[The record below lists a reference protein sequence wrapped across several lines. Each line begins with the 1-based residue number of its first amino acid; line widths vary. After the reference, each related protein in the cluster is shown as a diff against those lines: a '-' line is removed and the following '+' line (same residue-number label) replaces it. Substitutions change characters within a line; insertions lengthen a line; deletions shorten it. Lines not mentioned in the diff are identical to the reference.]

1 MKKQLRNRKAGSFL
15 LVLGFSL
22 GFAHTTSAQF
32 RRNPVVSPEIH
43 ADNKVT
49 FRVYAPKANEITL
62 SGDWMGFGKSEPLI
76 KGDTGLWAVTIGPLE
91 PELYGYNFTVDGVYT
106 LDASNALVKRDGV
119 RNISFFMIRGKGSD
133 LYEPKHGTKGMLSK
147 VWYESPTLGLTRRMY
162 VYTPPGYEN
171 NSKETY
177 PVFYLL
183 HGGGGDEDAWTEL
196 GLTPTIMDNLINSGQ
211 AKPMIVVMTN
221 GNPDQSAAGIEAPAK
236 LPGQE
241 VPGPFGMAN
250 KKFEQSL
257 VKDVVP
263 YIESHYRVKKGKEN
277 RALSGLSMG
286 GWQTL
291 NTTFD
296 NPDMFDYICV
306 MSMGFVKDS
315 PFGLPNNG
323 EGRGK
328 DIDALKKANPKVYW
342 IACGKDDFLYDSVV
356 NLRNTLDEHGFKY
369 KYVES
374 TGGHTWTNWRIYLSQ
389 FAPVLFK

>member
-1 MKKQLRNRKAGSFL
+1 MKKHLLNRRALGFL
-15 LVLGFSL
+15 LVLGVTVSL
-22 GFAHTTSAQF
+22 ANTASAQF

-43 ADNKVT
+43 ADNRIT
-49 FRVYAPKANEITL
+49 FRVYAPNANEITL
-62 SGDWMGFGKSEPLI
+62 SGDWIGQGKTEPLV
-76 KGDTGLWAVTIGPLE
+76 KGDTGLWTVTVGPLE
-91 PELYGYNFTVDGVYT
+91 AELYGYSYTVDGVYT

-119 RNISFFMIRGKGSD
+119 RNISFFMIKGKGSD
-133 LYEPKHGTKGMLSK
+133 LYEPKHGAKGMLSK

-221 GNPDQSAAGIEAPAK
+221 GNPDQTAASIEAPAK

-250 KKFEQSL
+250 KKFEESL

>member
-1 MKKQLRNRKAGSFL
+1 MKKQLLNRRALGFL
-15 LVLGFSL
+15 LVLGVTVSL
-22 GFAHTTSAQF
+22 ANTASAQF

-43 ADNKVT
+43 ADNKIT
-49 FRVYAPKANEITL
+49 FRVYAPNANEITL
-62 SGDWMGFGKSEPLI
+62 SGDWMGQGKTEPLV
-76 KGDTGLWAVTIGPLE
+76 KGDTGLWTVTVGPLE
-91 PELYGYNFTVDGVYT
+91 AELYGYSYTVDGVYT

-119 RNISFFMIRGKGSD
+119 RNISFFMIKGKGSD
-133 LYEPKHGTKGMLSK
+133 LYEPKHGAKGMVSK

>member
-1 MKKQLRNRKAGSFL
+1 MKKQLRNTKAWSFL

-22 GFAHTTSAQF
+22 GLAHTISAQF

-49 FRVYAPKANEITL
+49 FRVYAPNANEINL
-62 SGDWMGFGKSEPLI
+62 AGEWMGQGKSEPLV
-76 KGDTGLWAVTIGPLE
+76 KGDTGLWAITVGPLE
-91 PELYGYNFTVDGVYT
+91 PELWGYNFTVDGAYA

-119 RNISFFMIRGKGSD
+119 RNISFFMIKGKGSD
-133 LYEPKHGTKGMLSK
+133 LYETKHGAKGMVSK

-171 NSKETY
+171 SKDSY

-196 GLTPTIMDNLINSGQ
+196 GVAPTIMDNLINSGQ

-221 GNPDQSAAGIEAPAK
+221 GNPDQTAAGIEAPAK

-250 KKFEQSL
+250 KKFEESL

-263 YIESHYRVKKGKEN
+263 YIESHYRAKKGKEN

-296 NPDMFDYICV
+296 NPTMFDYICV

-374 TGGHTWTNWRIYLSQ
+374 TGGHTWANWRIYLSQ

>member
-1 MKKQLRNRKAGSFL
+1 MKKDQLNWKAKGFL
-15 LVLGFSL
+15 LVLGLTISL
-22 GFAHTTSAQF
+22 ATSAVAQF
-32 RRNPVVSPEIH
+32 RRNPVVSPEVH
-43 ADNKVT
+43 SDNKIT
-49 FRVYAPKANEITL
+49 FRVYAPNASTITL
-62 SGDWMGFGKSEPLI
+62 SGDWMGQGKSEPLV
-76 KGDTGLWAVTIGPLE
+76 KGDTGLWALTIGPLE

-119 RNISFFMIRGKGSD
+119 RNISFFMIKGKGSD
-133 LYEPKHGTKGMLSK
+133 LYEPKHGPKGILSK

-171 NSKETY
+171 NKENY

-221 GNPDQSAAGIEAPAK
+221 GNPDQTAASIEAPAK
-236 LPGQE
+236 LPSQTNEG
-241 VPGPFGMAN
+241 GMGMAN
-250 KKFEQSL
+250 KKFEGSL
-257 VKDVVP
+257 VKDVIP

-291 NTTFD
+291 NITFD
-296 NPDMFDYICV
+296 NPGMFDYICV

-315 PFGLPNNG
+315 PFLPSNA
-323 EGRGK
+323 EGR
-328 DIDALKKANPKVYW
+328 DEAIEALKKANPKSYW
-342 IACGKDDFLYDSVV
+342 VAIGKDDFLYDSVV
-356 NLRNTLDEHGFKY
+356 NLRKSLDDHGFKY
-369 KYVES
+369 KYLES